1 VNKADIYS
9 IFIKGAL
16 VVMDVHAKDVVE
28 DMNTKNVHKT
38 NDFNWLCQLRYYWI
52 VRVYY
57 FNKQCINK

>member
-1 VNKADIYS
+1 MNKVGIYF

-28 DMNTKNVHKT
+28 DMTRKDVHKT

-52 VRVYY
+52 VRLY
-57 FNKQCINK
+57 

>member
-1 VNKADIYS
+1 MGIYF

-28 DMNTKNVHKT
+28 DMIKKDVNKT

-52 VRVYY
+52 VRIYL
-57 FNKQCINK
+57 FMK